1 MLKVLSAQLS
11 PLTARPDQLT
21 VFHTAEMTESEET
34 NAALAMAEETR
45 EACLSFI
52 GLPAVPAGAL
62 KLTSLIRLDLG
73 HNHIS
78 MLPAAIGALTM

>member
-1 MLKVLSAQLS
+1 VIH
-11 PLTARPDQLT
+11 PT
-21 VFHTAEMTESEET
+21 VFRTAEMTESDET

-52 GLPAVPAGAL
+52 GLPAVPAGVL
-62 KLTSLIRLDLG
+62 TLTSLTRLDLG

-78 MLPAAIGALTM
+78 MLPAAIGALAR